1 MSSESS
7 VLIEFIKA
15 SPALIVSIV
24 GSLFL
29 IANADAIGKLLRKAT
44 KLSAL
49 GVSIEAAGDTLD
61 DAFKAH
67 GLQGMAS
74 QRERMAV
81 LRRLSACAPL
91 LRGTRVL
98 WVDDQPSNNE
108 AEVKLLKSLDVEVQQ
123 VTTSADANAFLNIR
137 HYLLVITDFDRDD
150 MPTTGIDFAKLVAS
164 RTAAPPVIG
173 YVGTPQSGLARPAHF
188 FGVTNRPDHLMHLVC
203 DVAQREGV

>member
-7 VLIEFIKA
+7 VLIEFIKV

-24 GSLFL
+24 GTLFL
-29 IANADAIGKLLRKAT
+29 MSNVDAISKLLRKAT
-44 KLSAL
+44 KVSAL

-67 GLQGMAS
+67 GLEGMAS

-81 LRRLSACAPL
+81 LRRLNACAAL

-98 WVDDQPSNNE
+98 WVDDVPENNE
-108 AEVKLLKSLDVEVQQ
+108 AEVKLLKALDVEVQQ
-123 VTTSADANAFLNIR
+123 VTTSADADNFLKIR
-137 HYLLVITDFDRDD
+137 HYLLVITDFAREGA
-150 MPTTGIDFAKLVAS
+150 PTTGIAFAKQVAARS
-164 RTAAPPVIG
+164 AAPPVIG
-173 YVGTPQSGLARPAHF
+173 YVGTDQTQLPRPPHF
-188 FGVTNRPDHLMHLVC
+188 FGVTNRPDHLMQLVC

>member
-44 KLSAL
+44 KVSAL

-67 GLQGMAS
+67 DLAGLAS

-81 LRRLSACAPL
+81 LRRLNACAPL

-98 WVDDQPSNNE
+98 WVDDQPKNNE
-108 AEVKLLKSLDVEVQQ
+108 AELKLLKSLDVEVQQ
-123 VTTSADANAFLNIR
+123 VGTSSDAIAFLDIR
-137 HYLLVITDFDRDD
+137 HYLLVITDFNREGS
-150 MPTTGIDFAKLVAS
+150 PTTGIDFAKQVAARS
-164 RTAAPPVIG
+164 AAPPVIG
-173 YVGTPQSGLARPAHF
+173 YVGTSQADRARPPHF
-188 FGVTNRPDHLMHLVC
+188 FGLTHRPDHLMHLVC

>member
-67 GLQGMAS
+67 GLAGMAS

-81 LRRLSACAPL
+81 LRRLNACAPL

-98 WVDDQPSNNE
+98 WVDDQPKNNE

-123 VTTSADANAFLNIR
+123 VGTSADADAFLDIR
-137 HYLLVITDFDRDD
+137 HYLLVITDFDREGST
-150 MPTTGIDFAKLVAS
+150 TTGIDFAKQVAARS
-164 RTAAPPVIG
+164 AAPPVIG
-173 YVGTPQSGLARPAHF
+173 YVGTDQTDRARPPHL
-188 FGVTNRPDHLMHLVC
+188 FGVTNRPDHLMQLVC